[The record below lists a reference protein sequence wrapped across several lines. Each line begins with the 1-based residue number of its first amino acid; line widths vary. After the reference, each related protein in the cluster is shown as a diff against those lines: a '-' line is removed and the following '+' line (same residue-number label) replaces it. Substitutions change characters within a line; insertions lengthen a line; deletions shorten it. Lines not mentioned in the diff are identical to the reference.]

1 MPKHPTDLLLEEKKD
16 TAKQRR
22 LEALDRLAE
31 LGQKIEERGGVPAEA
46 LIAQIREERERQRDE
61 VLFGG
66 PHR

>member
-1 MPKHPTDLLLEEKKD
+1 MPKHRTVVLEEKKD
-16 TAKQRR
+16 TVKQRK

-31 LGQKIEERGGVPAEA
+31 LGQRIEERGGVPSEA

-66 PHR
+66 PGR